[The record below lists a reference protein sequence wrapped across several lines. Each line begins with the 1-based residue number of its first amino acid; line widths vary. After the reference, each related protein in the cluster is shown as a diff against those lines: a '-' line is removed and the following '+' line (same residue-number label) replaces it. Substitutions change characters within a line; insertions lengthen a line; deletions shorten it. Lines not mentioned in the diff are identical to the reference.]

1 MNKLNQNKKFKAVV
15 SYHNSKIKTAM
26 SMQVKRSMI
35 DSLQGALLF
44 AESIE
49 IITKDEHNKIF
60 NEAMDIY
67 ITNEIVP
74 KSIVRNEPKPNK
86 FL

>member
-1 MNKLNQNKKFKAVV
+1 MNKLNQNKKFKAIVT
-15 SYHNSKIKTAM
+15 YHNSKIKIAM
-26 SMQVKRSMI
+26 SIQAKRSMI

-44 AESIE
+44 AEAIE

-60 NEAMDIY
+60 SDAVDIY
-67 ITNEIVP
+67 IANEIVP
-74 KSIVRNEPKPNK
+74 KSIDRNEPKPNK

>member
-1 MNKLNQNKKFKAVV
+1 MNKLNQNNRFKAIVM
-15 SYHNSKIKTAM
+15 YHNSKIKTAM
-26 SMQVKRSMI
+26 SGQVKRSML

-44 AESIE
+44 AETIE

-67 ITNEIVP
+67 IANEIVQKP
-74 KSIVRNEPKPNK
+74 VSRNEPKPNK

>member
-1 MNKLNQNKKFKAVV
+1 MNKLNQNKKFKAIV

-26 SMQVKRSMI
+26 SMQAKRSMI

-44 AESIE
+44 AETIE

-67 ITNEIVP
+67 IANEIVQ
-74 KSIVRNEPKPNK
+74 KSVSRNEPKPNK

>member
-1 MNKLNQNKKFKAVV
+1 MNRLNQNNRFKAIVM
-15 SYHNSKIKTAM
+15 YHNGRIKTAM

-35 DSLQGALLF
+35 DSLQGTLLF
-44 AESIE
+44 AETIE

-67 ITNEIVP
+67 IANEIVP
-74 KSIVRNEPKPNK
+74 KSVSRNEPKPNK